1 MKKILMRGERMPK
14 PDSFERMLTHLPMSD
29 VIGSVYYTGRLLQRR
44 KDLPDVYQGFRV
56 SDIASEPTDYEQNI
70 AFRLL
75 RQIEH
80 EEQKPVRD
88 LSDQQAGKY
97 IVRFS
102 RIVQQRIRAQQ
113 GFDPERGKRLLA
125 DLRTRRNGVTVE

>member
-1 MKKILMRGERMPK
+1 MKKALMRGERMPK
-14 PDSFERMLTHLPMSD
+14 PDSFERMLTKLSMSEI
-29 VIGSVYYTGRLLQRR
+29 VGSVYYTGRLLQRR
-44 KDLPDVYQGFRV
+44 RDLPDVYQGFRV
-56 SDIASEPTDYEQNI
+56 PAVASEPTDHEQAI
-70 AFRLL
+70 AFSLL
-75 RQIEH
+75 RQIEQ
-80 EEQKPVRD
+80 EEQKSVRD

-125 DLRTRRNGVTVE
+125 DLRTRRDQTAVE